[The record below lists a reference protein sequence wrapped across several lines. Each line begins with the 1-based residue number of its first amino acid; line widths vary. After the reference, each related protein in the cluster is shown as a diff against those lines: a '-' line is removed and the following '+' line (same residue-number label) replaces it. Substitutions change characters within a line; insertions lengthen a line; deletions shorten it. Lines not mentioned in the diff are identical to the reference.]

1 MNLELLNPFSQEYP
15 ESLTSSLSYGH
26 AMLIRFNKKG
36 DHLAAGLFDGAVIIW
51 DLLTNGVSRVLKGHT
66 RPIQS
71 VCWSIEGRYLL
82 SAARDWRCVLWDLK
96 DGSRIKTIRFDAPIW
111 GAELHPFNR
120 KIFVASLLEDVPILT
135 DISKGD
141 IQKHILPT
149 IPKRPLNEGA
159 EEGEID
165 EKLVSQD
172 IKQFTL
178 VCTFNSTGKYIY
190 SGTTKGWLNIISST
204 SLEILYSFRLTNSNI
219 KQIRLSPTG
228 KTLVVNSTDR
238 IVRTLSIIDDPENL
252 NESSIEIEH
261 KFQDVI
267 NRFQWNACAF
277 NYSGEYVMAS
287 TYQSAHVIYI
297 WDRNTGSLVKILE
310 GPKEEFID
318 IDWHPVYPLIAAAGL
333 ETGTIYIWSIP
344 QTEGWSA
351 FAPDFTELEENVL
364 YEERED
370 EFDIVPEETKKNMVN
385 NDNDDDVD
393 IITIDNIQNT
403 VGSTHVEGFLLPVL
417 FDSDYTS
424 SSETDDQKKNKNMK
438 KLENFKNNPK
448 RKRNE

>member
-15 ESLTSSLSYGH
+15 ENLTSSLSYGH
-26 AMLIRFNKKG
+26 AMLIRFDKKG
-36 DHLAAGLFDGAVIIW
+36 DHLAAGLFDGVIIIW

-71 VCWSIEGRYLL
+71 VCWSIENRYLL

-96 DGSRIKTIRFDAPIW
+96 DGSRIKMIRFNAPIW
-111 GAELHPFNR
+111 GAELHPFDR
-120 KIFVASLLEDVPILT
+120 EIFVASLLEDVPILT
-135 DISKGD
+135 NISGGG
-141 IQKHILPT
+141 IQKRVLPT
-149 IPKRPLNEGA
+149 APKRPLKEGT

-165 EKLVSQD
+165 EKVISQD
-172 IKQFTL
+172 TKQLTL
-178 VCTFNSTGKYIY
+178 VCTFDSTGKYIY
-190 SGTTKGWLNIISST
+190 TGTTKGWLNIISST

-228 KTLVVNSTDR
+228 KTLAINSTDR
-238 IVRTLSIIDDPENL
+238 IIRTLPIFDNPENL
-252 NESSIEIEH
+252 NDDSIKVEH

-277 NYSGEYVMAS
+277 SSSGEYVMAS
-287 TYQSAHVIYI
+287 TYRSAHVIYI

-318 IDWHPVYPLIAAAGL
+318 IDWHPVFPFIAAAGL

-344 QTEGWSA
+344 RTEGWSA
-351 FAPDFTELEENVL
+351 FAPDFTELEENIL

-370 EFDIVPEETKKNMVN
+370 EFDIVPEETKKSKIEE
-385 NDNDDDVD
+385 DADVD
-393 IITIDNIQNT
+393 IITIDNIQYT
-403 VGSTHVEGFLLPVL
+403 AGSFHTEGFLLPVL

-424 SSETDDQKKNKNMK
+424 SSETDQEKKYIK
-438 KLENFKNNPK
+438 KLENSKNNIK
-448 RKRNE
+448 RKRD

>member
-1 MNLELLNPFSQEYP
+1 M
-15 ESLTSSLSYGH
+15 SSLSYGH

-36 DHLAAGLFDGAVIIW
+36 DHLASGLFDGTVIIW
-51 DLLTNGVSRVLKGHT
+51 DLLTNGISRILKGHT

-82 SAARDWRCVLWDLK
+82 SAARDWKCVLWDLK
-96 DGSRIKTIRFDAPIW
+96 DGSRIKTIRFNAPIW
-111 GAELHPFNR
+111 GAELHPLNR
-120 KIFVASLLEDVPILT
+120 EIFVASLLEDVPILT
-135 DISKGD
+135 NISSGC
-141 IQKHILPT
+141 IEKHILPT
-149 IPKRPLNEGA
+149 APKRPLKEGA

-165 EKLVSQD
+165 EKINLQD
-172 IKQFTL
+172 TKQFTL
-178 VCTFNSTGKYIY
+178 VCTFDSTGKYIY

-204 SLEILYSFRLTNSNI
+204 SFEIIYSFRLTNSNI

-228 KTLVVNSTDR
+228 KTLVINSTDR
-238 IVRTLSIIDDPENL
+238 IVRTLPIIDEPEKL
-252 NESSIEIEH
+252 DETLIEVEH

-277 NYSGEYVMAS
+277 SCSGEYVMAS
-287 TYQSAHVIYI
+287 TYQSAHMIYI

-318 IDWHPVYPLIAAAGL
+318 IDWHPIYPLITAAGL
-333 ETGTIYIWSIP
+333 ETGTIYIWSVP

-351 FAPDFTELEENVL
+351 FAPDFTELEENIL

-370 EFDIVPEETKKNMVN
+370 EFDMIPGKENRKNKI
-385 NDNDDDVD
+385 DEDDEVD
-393 IITIDNIQNT
+393 IITFDNIQNA
-403 VGSTHVEGFLLPVL
+403 VGSTNVEGFLLPVL

-424 SSETDDQKKNKNMK
+424 SSEIENQKKDRNTK
-438 KLENFKNNPK
+438 KPENSKNNAK
-448 RKRNE
+448 RKRNS

>member
-1 MNLELLNPFSQEYP
+1 
-15 ESLTSSLSYGH
+15 
-26 AMLIRFNKKG
+26 MLIRFDKKG
-36 DHLAAGLFDGAVIIW
+36 DHLAAGLFDGVIIIW

-71 VCWSIEGRYLL
+71 VCWSIENRYLL

-96 DGSRIKTIRFDAPIW
+96 DGSRIKMIRFNAPIW
-111 GAELHPFNR
+111 GAELHPFDR
-120 KIFVASLLEDVPILT
+120 EIFVASLLEDVPILT
-135 DISKGD
+135 NISGGA
-141 IQKHILPT
+141 IQKHVLPT
-149 IPKRPLNEGA
+149 APKRPLKEGT

-165 EKLVSQD
+165 EKALSQD
-172 IKQFTL
+172 TKQFTL
-178 VCTFNSTGKYIY
+178 VCAFDSTGKYIY

-228 KTLVVNSTDR
+228 KTLAINSTDR
-238 IVRTLSIIDDPENL
+238 IIRTLPVFDNPENL
-252 NESSIEIEH
+252 NDDSIEVEH

-277 NYSGEYVMAS
+277 SSSGEYVMAS
-287 TYQSAHVIYI
+287 TYRSAHVIYI

-318 IDWHPVYPLIAAAGL
+318 VDWHPVLPFIAAAGL

-344 QTEGWSA
+344 RTEEWSA

-370 EFDIVPEETKKNMVN
+370 EFDIVPEETKKNKIEEDV
-385 NDNDDDVD
+385 DVD
-393 IITIDNIQNT
+393 IITTDNIQYT
-403 VGSTHVEGFLLPVL
+403 AGFVHAEGFLLPVL

-424 SSETDDQKKNKNMK
+424 SSETDQEKNIK
-438 KLENFKNNPK
+438 KLENSKSDIK
-448 RKRNE
+448 RKRDQ

>member
-15 ESLTSSLSYGH
+15 ENLTSSLSYGH

-36 DHLAAGLFDGAVIIW
+36 DHLAAGLFDGVVIVW
-51 DLLTNGVSRVLKGHT
+51 DLLTNGVSRILKGHT

-71 VCWSIEGRYLL
+71 VCWSIENRYLL
-82 SAARDWRCVLWDLK
+82 SAARDWRCILWDLK
-96 DGSRIKTIRFDAPIW
+96 DGSRIKTIRFNAPIW
-111 GAELHPFNR
+111 GAELHPFDR
-120 KIFVASLLEDVPILT
+120 EIFVASLLEDVPILT
-135 DISKGD
+135 NISEGK

-149 IPKRPLNEGA
+149 IPKRPIKEGI

-165 EKLVSQD
+165 EKTLSQD
-172 IKQFTL
+172 TKQYTL
-178 VCTFNSTGKYIY
+178 VCIFDSTGKYIY

-228 KTLVVNSTDR
+228 KTLVINSTDR
-238 IVRTLSIIDDPENL
+238 TIRTLPTFDDPENVD
-252 NESSIEIEH
+252 ESIEVEH

-277 NYSGEYVMAS
+277 SSSGEYIMAS

-318 IDWHPVYPLIAAAGL
+318 IDWHPVFPLIAAAGL
-333 ETGTIYIWSIP
+333 ETGTIYIWSVIR
-344 QTEGWSA
+344 TEEWSA

-370 EFDIVPEETKKNMVN
+370 EFDIVPEENEKKKKDENE
-385 NDNDDDVD
+385 DEDIDVD
-393 IITIDNIQNT
+393 IITIDNIQST
-403 VGSTHVEGFLLPVL
+403 LGSSHAEEFLLPVL

-424 SSETDDQKKNKNMK
+424 SSEDEYKKKYMK
-438 KLENFKNNPK
+438 KFENLKNDGK